1 VKKAM
6 KKKCER
12 LFLLVLLIAVVFLSV
27 EGTSPILPLDQI
39 KVGMTGKGKSVF
51 IEDKIEE
58 FEVEILGIL
67 YNVQP
72 RKNII
77 WAKLK
82 GARLERTGVPQGMSG
97 SPVYV
102 DGKLIGAVAYVFP
115 YSKEA
120 IAGITPIEEM
130 LDITSKESP
139 KSSISPGVPVKKHL
153 TLEELFELNKEF
165 FLSKSSLF
173 SRGQTFHPLNIPL
186 VFGGFHSAVFERA
199 KSFFSQMGFSS
210 LMSGPSSQE
219 KETFQPSDLTLRE
232 GDPVAVQLIAGDL
245 SMAAVGTVSYVDG
258 NRLLAFGH
266 PVYNLGKV
274 DYAMSK
280 AKVITVVPSLNV
292 SFKLASTE
300 AVVGTFTQDR
310 TSGLAGEIG
319 KIPKLV
325 PINIT
330 ITDENNTRDEFKIK
344 VIDDPILTPVLVNFS
359 LANLLSVEGRS
370 IGNLSLEL
378 KGTVYLENGMNVR
391 LEDLFSGQ
399 LDASITNLSS
409 LLMAVVYF
417 LINNEFED
425 LKIHRIDLDI
435 KATEDIR
442 LSYLQ
447 KIWLDKYE
455 AKPGERINV
464 NFFTRTVRGES
475 QLHGVGI
482 EAPPLPPGSEFQ
494 LVMADAASMR
504 QLETTQYKVE
514 GFVPRSLSQLIRI
527 LGNLRKNNRIYFK
540 VIASKPG
547 LFLKGEEMP
556 NLPPSMKSM
565 FTSPR
570 VAASVPTE
578 LKRSTMREYQYPVPY
593 VFKGLAVIP
602 IKIKE

>member
-1 VKKAM
+1 M
-6 KKKCER
+6 KKECGR
-12 LFLLVLLIAVVFLSV
+12 FTLLVFLTV
-27 EGTSPILPLDQI
+27 AFFLCAEGSSPILPLDQI
-39 KVGMTGKGKSVF
+39 KVGMKGKGKSAF
-51 IEDKIEE
+51 TEDEIEE

-67 YNVQP
+67 HNVQP

-77 WAKLK
+77 LAKLK
-82 GARLERTGVPQGMSG
+82 GDRLSNTGVVLGMSG

-102 DGKLIGAVAYVFP
+102 EGKLIGAVAYSFP

-120 IAGITPIEEM
+120 IAGITPVEEM
-130 LDITSKESP
+130 LDIPVTERP
-139 KSSISPGVPVKKHL
+139 TSSISPRVPVKKHL
-153 TLEELFELNKEF
+153 TLQELFELNKDF
-165 FLSKSSLF
+165 FLSKSALF
-173 SRGQTFHPLNIPL
+173 SEGQTFELLNIPL
-186 VFGGFHSAVFERA
+186 VFGGFHSVVFERA
-199 KSFFSQMGFSS
+199 KSFFSQLGFSPV
-210 LMSGPSSQE
+210 MAGPSGQE
-219 KETFQPSDLTLRE
+219 KEAFLPSDLTLRE

-266 PVYNLGKV
+266 PVYNLGNV
-274 DYAMSK
+274 DYAMTK

-292 SFKLASTE
+292 SFKLASPE
-300 AVVGTFTQDR
+300 AIVGTFTQDR

-319 KIPKLV
+319 KIPKLI
-325 PINIT
+325 PINVT
-330 ITDENNTRDEFKIK
+330 ITDKNDTKDEFKIK

-359 LANLLSVEGRS
+359 LANLMSVEGRS

-378 KGTVYLENGMNVR
+378 MGTVYLENGMNVPI
-391 LEDLFSGQ
+391 EDLYSGQ
-399 LDASITNLSS
+399 LDVSITNLSS
-409 LLMAVVYF
+409 LLAAVVYF

-447 KIWLDKYE
+447 KVWLDKYE
-455 AKPGERINV
+455 AKPGERINI
-464 NFFTRTVRGES
+464 NFFTRTVRGEN

-504 QLETTQYKVE
+504 QLETSQYKVE
-514 GFVPRSLSQLIRI
+514 DFVPRSLSQLIRI

-556 NLPPSMKSM
+556 NLPPTMKSM

-570 VAASVPTE
+570 AAASVPTE
-578 LKRSTMREYQYPVPY
+578 LNRSTMREYQYPVPY